1 MDFLILLI
9 FSILVIFFF
18 DYKLSTGGGFFYYLS
33 NILFKNNIII
43 YVIFPFAFYFTNNF
57 LQTKKL
63 NNFLLVCVLIML
75 EIDGQFYVET
85 YDPLLLILIFS
96 LFKINFNALFFN
108 NLLTRNTKI
117 LSTFI
122 LFILIL
128 KSFQTQ
134 LSIIIE

>member
-1 MDFLILLI
+1 
-9 FSILVIFFF
+9 
-18 DYKLSTGGGFFYYLS
+18 
-33 NILFKNNIII
+33 
-43 YVIFPFAFYFTNNF
+43 
-57 LQTKKL
+57 
-63 NNFLLVCVLIML
+63 ML